1 MSQQLSA
8 NLRIR
13 YIGCPIYINT
23 SRADVS
29 YVRYQCRGGDMMGYS
44 CCGTSVQK
52 ARSFLTKEERISLL
66 KEYKEDLDKESQ
78 GVGEKIKE
86 LEKD

>member
-1 MSQQLSA
+1 
-8 NLRIR
+8 
-13 YIGCPIYINT
+13 
-23 SRADVS
+23 
-29 YVRYQCRGGDMMGYS
+29 MGYS
-44 CCGTSVQK
+44 CCGTSQQTV
-52 ARSFLTKEERISLL
+52 RSFLTKQERVTLL